1 VRNYYREQHGDAGT
15 PCFWSKTML
24 WKLRCLSKQL
34 FSELVASNPENHRMI
49 ADARA
54 LVGFFEAITKGTHDD
69 DDFYD

>member
-1 VRNYYREQHGDAGT
+1 
-15 PCFWSKTML
+15 ML

-49 ADARA
+49 ADAKA